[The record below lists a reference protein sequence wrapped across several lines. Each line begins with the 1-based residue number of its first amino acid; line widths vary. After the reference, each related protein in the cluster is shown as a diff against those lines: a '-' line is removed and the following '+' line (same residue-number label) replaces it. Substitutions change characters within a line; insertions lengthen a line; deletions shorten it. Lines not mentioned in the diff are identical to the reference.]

1 MDYTS
6 DGWLFTPVH
15 ILRSRTALP
24 SYELKGEGPQS
35 LPQAEILTNTNQNYM
50 QNQSNTLV
58 IEELEGL
65 LSV

>member
-1 MDYTS
+1 MDDCSPQSIFYE
-6 DGWLFTPVH
+6 VA
-15 ILRSRTALP
+15 RP